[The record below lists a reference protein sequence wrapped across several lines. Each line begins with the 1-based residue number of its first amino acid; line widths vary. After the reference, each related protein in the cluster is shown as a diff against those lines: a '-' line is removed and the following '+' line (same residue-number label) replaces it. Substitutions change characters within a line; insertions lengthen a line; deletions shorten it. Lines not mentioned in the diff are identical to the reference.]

1 MIEEHLVNKRILIT
15 GGAKRIGKE
24 LVLACAQSGASI
36 ILHHSSSEEEAA
48 NTAHQARQYGVNVE
62 IIKADFSNPSEA
74 VEIFEKFFNNDDN
87 IFGLVNNASI
97 FEPVKFADTTI
108 TSWQAHLNINLTMPF
123 LLSQLLQRK
132 IGNKLGRIVNILDWR
147 ALRPGKDHFPYTI
160 SKAALSSMT
169 KSLALA
175 LSPNISVNG
184 IALGAILPPSDNSDT
199 TDIIK
204 SVPAGRWASMK
215 ELTDTVLFLLSG
227 PQYITGEIIHLDG
240 GRHLV

>member
-1 MIEEHLVNKRILIT
+1 MMDNDLLNKRILIT
-15 GGAKRIGKE
+15 GGARRIGKE

-36 ILHHSSSEEEAA
+36 ILHHSSSDDEASD
-48 NTAHQARQYGVNVE
+48 TAHQARQYGVNVE
-62 IIKADFSNPSEA
+62 IIKADFSNP
-74 VEIFEKFFNNDDN
+74 VESIQLFEKYLENDKSLY
-87 IFGLVNNASI
+87 GLVNNASI
-97 FEPVKFADTTI
+97 FEPIKFADTTI

-199 TDIIK
+199 SDIIK
-204 SVPAGRWASMK
+204 SVPAGRWASMR
-215 ELTDTVLFLLSG
+215 ELSDTVLFLLSG